1 MIEPRHIFA
10 LLLATFGG
18 IALIFCSVC
27 SFENLDAGEIMVI
40 QSPVSGQ
47 LTWHTT
53 PGVKWQGFGKV
64 VKYEK
69 RSQFWFSSKADQ
81 GKKEDQSLKIR
92 FNDGGHANISGGI
105 SWEMPMTD
113 EHLNLLHTKF
123 GSHKAIEQQLVRT
136 MVEKSIY
143 MTGPLLSSTE
153 SYAGRRNE
161 LLRLI
166 EDQTSNGI
174 YQTKTITEVQKDP
187 ITGVDRK
194 VSVVQLVTDKD
205 GKPIR
210 VEESPLL
217 EFAVRVFNL
226 AINEIAY
233 EGRVEEQI
241 QQQQQATMQVQ
252 IAIAEAKRAEQQ
264 VLTTQKEGEAN
275 AAKAEWAQKTIA
287 AKQTTEAEMKKTV
300 AETEAKQKLEVARLD
315 AEAAKQ
321 FKVAETARG
330 EGESARK
337 KLVMDADGA
346 LEKKLE
352 AWLEAQ
358 KAYAKAV
365 GQHQGPWVP
374 SVVMGGNGGQVQG
387 AFGAQQ
393 LIELLTAKTARDI
406 GLDMLMTKPVPANNK
421 KE

>member
-1 MIEPRHIFA
+1 MIEPRHVFA
-10 LLLATFGG
+10 LLIAIFGG
-18 IALIFCSVC
+18 IALVFCTVC

-64 VKYEK
+64 TKYEK
-69 RSQFWFSSKADQ
+69 RSQFWFSAKADQ
-81 GKKEDQSLKIR
+81 GTKNDESLKIR
-92 FNDGGHANISGGI
+92 FNDGGHANISGSI
-105 SWEMPMTD
+105 SWEMPVDD
-113 EHLNLLHTKF
+113 EHLTQLHTKF
-123 GSHKAIEQQLVRT
+123 GTHRAIEQQLVRT
-136 MVEKSIY
+136 MIEKSIY

-166 EDQTSNGI
+166 EDQTSHGI
-174 YQTKTITEVQKDP
+174 YQTRTITEVQKDP
-187 ITGVDRK
+187 ITGTDHK

-205 GKPIR
+205 GKFIR

-217 EFAVRVFNL
+217 EFSVRTFNL
-226 AINEIAY
+226 AINEIKY
-233 EGRVEEQI
+233 EGKVEEQI

-264 VLTTQKEGEAN
+264 VLTTQKEGEAA

-287 AKQTTEAEMKKTV
+287 AKQTTEAEMKKSV

-337 KLVMDADGA
+337 KLVMEADGA

-358 KAYAKAV
+358 KAYAKAI
-365 GQHQGPWVP
+365 GQHSGPWVP
-374 SVVMGGNGGQVQG
+374 SVVMGGQGNGQQG

-393 LIELLTAKTARDI
+393 LIELMTAKTARDI
-406 GLDMLMTKPVPANNK
+406 GLEMLMTRPVAPVSK